1 VSRVPGGSG
10 LREATVRARVLLS
23 PRLLTL
29 SETLRLVFRKRTA
42 VVGISLV
49 ILLAVLG
56 GLAPVLTPY
65 SPRMRDVVAGDF
77 AVPDWAAPPDVAR
90 NIIKTLASF
99 RVESREVSGD
109 VKVDFRPLPGEGF
122 QVVITGTG
130 TASILVV
137 SEEYVEYPYRPARS
151 LDVRVAFNASYLEG
165 KGQAWYNVDTLMINK
180 DLVERGEKLVLEFLG
195 PDGTPIKYEI
205 PRGVYSLYDLVTTRI
220 GWVFDYYKGAI
231 MVSAPA
237 VLPNSMRNFQQPYI
251 RSIKD
256 PAIRERVAEEFGKVN
271 AARELLLERGTRLY
285 IAVNITYYCN
295 PADFMMSC
303 RDGSLVVSYSPVRV
317 FIKGDAFGVLGTT
330 AYGNCVWTQWLYGA
344 RTAIALGLAVAAVTT
359 LVALIVGLA
368 AGYRAGTTTDMSLTF
383 LTDVMYFI
391 PLIPMVM
398 VVGLV
403 FGRTLLNIYAVI
415 IALSWQGGAR
425 IIRQWTIAL
434 RSSLYVEAAKALG
447 ASEWRIMMKH
457 IAPQLVPYLV
467 YRIVM
472 MVPAMVFLEAAI
484 QLLGFGDPEA
494 PTWGRMINEMFYQ
507 GAFIMNAWWWII
519 PPIAGLILLAAGF
532 VLFGIALDEIVN
544 PRLRR

>member
-1 VSRVPGGSG
+1 MARTPRGSG
-10 LREATVRARVLLS
+10 SREATSRARTRLT

-42 VVGISLV
+42 VVGISLI

-77 AVPDWAAPPDVAR
+77 ATPDWAAPPDVAR
-90 NIIKTLASF
+90 NVIKTLTSF
-99 RVESREVSGD
+99 RVQDRRVSGD
-109 VKVDFRPLPGEGF
+109 VKVDLQPLPEGGF
-122 QVVITGTG
+122 RVVITGTG
-130 TASILVV
+130 TASVLVV
-137 SEEYVEYPYRPARS
+137 SDEMVEYPYRPARS
-151 LDVRVAFNASYLEG
+151 LDVRIAFNTSYLEG
-165 KGQAWYNVDTLMINK
+165 RGQAWYNVDTLMINK
-180 DLVERGEKLVLEFLG
+180 DLVERGEKLVLEVPG
-195 PDGTPIKYEI
+195 PNGSVLKYEV
-205 PRGVYSLYDLVTTRI
+205 PRGFYSLYDIVTTRV
-220 GWVFDYYKGAI
+220 GWVFDYYRGAI
-231 MVSAPA
+231 QVSAPA

-251 RSIKD
+251 RSIRD
-256 PAIRERVAEEFGKVN
+256 PETRNRVAEEFGKVN
-271 AARELLLERGTRLY
+271 AARELLLEKGTRLY

-295 PADFMMSC
+295 PADFMMNC
-303 RDGSLVVSYSPVRV
+303 RDGSLVVSYAPVRV

-344 RTAIALGLAVAAVTT
+344 RTAIVLGLGVAAVTT

-368 AGYRAGTTTDMSLTF
+368 AGYRAGSTTDMALTF

-391 PLIPMVM
+391 PLIPLVM

-403 FGRTLLNIYAVI
+403 FGRTLFNIYAVI

-425 IIRQWTIAL
+425 IIRQWTITL

-472 MVPAMVFLEAAI
+472 TGTGYGVPR
-484 QLLGFGDPEA
+484 
-494 PTWGRMINEMFYQ
+494 GRYT
-507 GAFIMNAWWWII
+507 AT
-519 PPIAGLILLAAGF
+519 
-532 VLFGIALDEIVN
+532 
-544 PRLRR
+544 RLRRPRGPYLG